1 MKGLFLTL
9 PLLPAARAT
18 AYKPKGIITGGYRDA
33 MTGPDTAIGHLRE
46 INTQVKIGIIA
57 MLLLA
62 RR

>member
-1 MKGLFLTL
+1 MKGLFLTP

-18 AYKPKGIITGGYRDA
+18 AYKPEGITGGYRDA
-33 MTGPDTAIGHLRE
+33 MTGPDTAIVHLRE

>member
-9 PLLPAARAT
+9 PLLPAARGT
-18 AYKPKGIITGGYRDA
+18 AYKPKGITGGPRDA
-33 MTGPDTAIGHLRE
+33 MMVPDTANLRE
-46 INTQVKIGIIA
+46 INTQVKIGGIA

>member
-9 PLLPAARAT
+9 RLLPAARAT
-18 AYKPKGIITGGYRDA
+18 VYNPEGISGAYRDA
-33 MTGPDTAIGHLRE
+33 MTGPDTVIVHLRE
-46 INTQVKIGIIA
+46 INTQVKIGAIA